1 MISVGKFLLKKSLL
15 VVMSTFLL
23 IIFLGPLTA
32 NGQNSGVVEGRQP
45 FDGDRNSTFIGVGG
59 APGTGSTLETVVDQF
74 LVTVNLLIPVVVSL
88 ALLVF
93 FWGLAKFMLSAGDET
108 GVQEGKQL
116 MLWGTIALFIMVSI
130 FGIVGLIA
138 GDFGGDTLIPQL

>member
-1 MISVGKFLLKKSLL
+1 
-15 VVMSTFLL
+15 MSTFLL